1 MMTPPFAPSLSPTPR
16 VLHKHFL
23 LGSWGTTCPRPR
35 KRTDSK
41 SLEDS
46 TQVKR
51 ALVSMPPG
59 PSVGTSAAS
68 RRHSAWLCAEESR
81 PRGPTNME
89 ELAVQP
95 APSFLL
101 QRENRPTA
109 QISDR
114 ARVCFPIRTLSV
126 PRHPTPSVLG
136 KCASPS
142 GRSLSRDTPPQA
154 SSGNVLPPQDA
165 LCPEH
170 TLPQESSENVLPC
183 QDLLCPEHTLPQ
195 ASSGNV
201 LPCQDLLCPEHT
213 PTQASSENVDAS
225 RLRADQ
231 PP

>member
-1 MMTPPFAPSLSPTPR
+1 MTPPFAPSLSPTPR

-126 PRHPTPSVLG
+126 PRHPAPSVLG

-142 GRSLSRDTPPQA
+142 GRSLSRAHPAPRILGKCASLSGPSLSRAHPTP
-154 SSGNVLPPQDA
+154 SVLGKCRC
-165 LCPEH
+165 L
-170 TLPQESSENVLPC
+170 
-183 QDLLCPEHTLPQ
+183 
-195 ASSGNV
+195 
-201 LPCQDLLCPEHT
+201 
-213 PTQASSENVDAS
+213 
-225 RLRADQ
+225 
-231 PP
+231 

>member
-1 MMTPPFAPSLSPTPR
+1 MTPPFAPSLSPTPR

-23 LGSWGTTCPRPR
+23 LGSWGTTHPQPR

-81 PRGPTNME
+81 LRGPANVE
-89 ELAVQP
+89 EGAVQP
-95 APSFLL
+95 AASFLL

-114 ARVCFPIRTLSV
+114 ARVCFPIRALSV
-126 PRHPTPSVLG
+126 PRHPAPSVLGKCASPSGPSLSLAYPAPSVLG

-142 GRSLSRDTPPQA
+142 GRSLSRAHPTP
-154 SSGNVLPPQDA
+154 SVLGKCRC
-165 LCPEH
+165 L
-170 TLPQESSENVLPC
+170 
-183 QDLLCPEHTLPQ
+183 
-195 ASSGNV
+195 
-201 LPCQDLLCPEHT
+201 
-213 PTQASSENVDAS
+213 
-225 RLRADQ
+225 
-231 PP
+231 